1 MRTTAGIS
9 LWIVRIAGT
18 IQLVLG
24 ILFWTGHAYAYLPLH
39 IINGVVIVLTL
50 WTVAVLALVAR
61 THTGLAVFGLAWG
74 LALPAF
80 GLRQA
85 TLLGGSMHWIVRVVH
100 LLMGLAAMGI
110 AGTLG
115 QALLAAVPARAH
127 QRGFDGGAAAF
138 TRRASTTPDRP
149 GSHPSARAG

>member
-1 MRTTAGIS
+1 MRTTTAIS
-9 LWIVRIAGT
+9 LWIVRISGT
-18 IQLVLG
+18 LQLLLG
-24 ILFWTGHAYAYLPLH
+24 VLFWTGHAYKYLPLH

-61 THTGLAVFGLAWG
+61 THRGLAVFGLLWG

-80 GLRQA
+80 GIEQVAVLV
-85 TLLGGSMHWIVRVVH
+85 GSTHWIIRVTH

-115 QALLAAVPARAH
+115 QAVLAALPARALTH
-127 QRGFDGGAAAF
+127 RARTPGAPREA
-138 TRRASTTPDRP
+138 RRA
-149 GSHPSARAG
+149 

>member
-1 MRTTAGIS
+1 MQTTATIS
-9 LWIVRIAGT
+9 LWIVRVSGT

-24 ILFWTGHAYAYLPLH
+24 ILFWTGHGYDYLPLH
-39 IINGVVIVLTL
+39 IINGVLIVLSL

-61 THTGLAVFGLAWG
+61 TRTGLAVFGLAWG

-85 TLLGGSMHWIVRVVH
+85 TVLVGSMHWIVRVIH

-115 QALLAAVPARAH
+115 QAITHRARTP
-127 QRGFDGGAAAF
+127 GARFEA
-138 TRRASTTPDRP
+138 RRA
-149 GSHPSARAG
+149 

>member
-9 LWIVRIAGT
+9 LWIVRVAGT

-50 WTVAVLALVAR
+50 WTVAALALVAR
-61 THTGLAVFGLAWG
+61 TRPGLAVFGLAWG

-85 TLLGGSMHWIVRVVH
+85 TVLVGSMHWIVRVIH
-100 LLMGLAAMGI
+100 LLMGLAAMAI

-115 QALLAAVPARAH
+115 QTILAAVPARAR
-127 QRGFDGGAAAF
+127 QLGRDGGSAAL

-149 GSHPSARAG
+149 GSHPTARAG

>member
-18 IQLVLG
+18 LQLVLG
-24 ILFWTGHAYAYLPLH
+24 ILFWTGHGYAYLPLH
-39 IINGVVIVLTL
+39 IVSGVVIVLTL

-61 THTGLAVFGLAWG
+61 TRRGLAVFGLVWG

-85 TLLGGSMHWIVRVVH
+85 TVLVGSMHWIVRVIH

-115 QALLAAVPARAH
+115 QAFLAAVPGRVP
-127 QRGFDGGAAAF
+127 RRDFEGGSVA
-138 TRRASTTPDRP
+138 
-149 GSHPSARAG
+149 PSRVP